1 MHLDVDTKAV
11 RGVAA
16 ALRDAAAI
24 SSAVALPPPPPCED
38 LQAADAI
45 GALLV
50 VCEERLEALAEALR
64 AGAVLLE
71 TAWQDYARAE
81 TRAVPTR

>member
-1 MHLDVDTKAV
+1 MHLDVDTEAV

-16 ALRDAAAI
+16 ALRDAAAG

-38 LQAADAI
+38 LPAADAI

-50 VCEERLEALAEALR
+50 VCEERLDGLAAVLR

-71 TAWQDYARAE
+71 TARQDYARAE
-81 TRAVPTR
+81 ARAVPTR